1 MGGVLLT
8 PEQQK
13 DFTAGKAI
21 LVKDMKRD
29 GKGEPY
35 TAYVKYDFEAGK
47 PKYFRTSPEESQAKV
62 VAPASE
68 SRTQVA
74 VNTDGKTNEAT
85 KHVREPLR
93 QGQAQP
99 TGEQQR
105 RQNKPKGMSV

>member
-1 MGGVLLT
+1 
-8 PEQQK
+8 
-13 DFTAGKAI
+13 
-21 LVKDMKRD
+21 MKRV

-35 TAYVKYDFEAGK
+35 TAYVKYNFEEGK
-47 PKYFRTSPEESQAKV
+47 PKYFRNNPDVSQAKV
-62 VAPASE
+62 VAPALE

-85 KHVREPLR
+85 KNVREPLR
-93 QGQAQP
+93 QGQIQP